1 MPKQYLNPS
10 ELFPS
15 QRYGFSQIVTSQ
27 GGKTVYLSGQVAW
40 ENEGNIVGPDDLHA
54 QTVQALPN
62 IEIALKSAGAS
73 ITDIVSMRIY
83 IVESKLAE
91 DRHITEALKTFFPTD
106 RLPASTWVG
115 VPALSNKDFLVEIEA
130 VAMIE

>member
-1 MPKQYLNPS
+1 MPKQYLNHP

-15 QRYGFSQIVTSQ
+15 QQYGFSQIVTSQ

-40 ENEGNIVGPDDLHA
+40 DSERNIVGPDDLRA
-54 QTVQALPN
+54 QTIQSLRN
-62 IEIALKSAGAS
+62 IETALKSAGGT
-73 ITDIVSMRIY
+73 ITDVVSMRIY

-91 DRHITEALKTFFPTD
+91 DHHITEALKTFFPEE

-115 VPALSNKDFLVEIEA
+115 VPALSDKDFLVEIEA
-130 VAMIE
+130 VAVIE

>member
-1 MPKQYLNPS
+1 MPKQYLNPP

-15 QRYGFSQIVTSQ
+15 RQYGFSQIVTSR

-40 ENEGNIVGPDDLHA
+40 DDKMNIVGPDNLHA
-54 QTVQALPN
+54 QTIQSLRN
-62 IEIALKSAGAS
+62 IETALGAAGGS
-73 ITDIVSMRIY
+73 ITDVVSMRIY
-83 IVESKLAE
+83 IVESKFLE
-91 DRHITEALKTFFPTD
+91 DHHITDALKTFFPVD

-130 VAMIE
+130 VAVIE